1 MFPMK
6 IYIKSNRYI
15 YEGSIADQFNNI
27 LIRDAVFYSNAVS
40 EAKAKSNILSQ
51 AKARL
56 KLKQS
61 AYLKLLNDVEELP
74 DFNEQPLEGQD
85 IARCPECGT
94 RLTDGGYCP
103 KCYSEGDETNYN

>member
-1 MFPMK
+1 MK
-6 IYIKSNRYI
+6 IYIRANRYI
-15 YEGSIADQFNNI
+15 YEGSIADRFDNI
-27 LIRDAVFYSNAVS
+27 LIRDAVFYSSAVS

-74 DFNEQPLEGQD
+74 DFGEEPAPGQD

-103 KCYSEGDETNYN
+103 RCYEYGDEDIKI

>member
-1 MFPMK
+1 MMFPMK

-15 YEGSIADQFNNI
+15 YKGSIADQFNNI
-27 LIRDAVFYSNAVS
+27 LIRDAVFYSSAVS
-40 EAKAKSNILSQ
+40 E

-103 KCYSEGDETNYN
+103 KCYSEGDETNYNYTLNE